1 MKLGFGASIW
11 NAKELE
17 VQRGLK
23 VGELRRQNVI
33 EISIKKLY

>member
-1 MKLGFGASIW
+1 VKLGFGGRIW

-23 VGELRRQNVI
+23 VGKLRRQSVI
-33 EISIKKLY
+33 ELSIKKFS